1 MPVNKTDRLS
11 VIFVIV
17 VVFSLV
23 WLSLGFWDLRQDNIE
38 LKTYYNDKTNDPLNL
53 QSAPILE
60 SSKIKLIKTD
70 KGIYLDFNQG
80 SGSELDADELDGK
93 DTAYFL
99 DVSNLNTG
107 VLKTSLYSAIEDL
120 EEEGYIVDGK
130 WVNTSYDS
138 SSIDLDLWKGSSNLT
153 KVGTI
158 VTGRWNG
165 EAITSQFIADKTIEL
180 IDLGKNGCAN
190 SQVIKWNDL
199 QDKWVCADDEQSN
212 LGSITWND
220 IQNRPG
226 GLDDGDDDTDTVL
239 TESQVETYIINGSI
253 NLNSASQVGGEQIA
267 SRNWVSSQGYL
278 TTYTETD
285 PGLSTWTGSSNISTV
300 GTITSGTW
308 NGTAF
313 TSSNIQDGSLTLAD
327 LGQNGCAAGQVIKWN
342 ASPAGWICANDLE
355 GIASVDWSSILNRP
369 AGLDDGDDDTVLTE
383 GQVETY
389 ITNSSINLATG
400 SQVNSENIATQN
412 WVGSQGY
419 MTSYTETDP
428 GLTTWTGSSNI
439 STVGTITSGTWNGTA
454 FTSSNIQ
461 DGSLTLAD
469 LGQNGCSDGQVM
481 KWNTIANAW
490 ICANDLNDGSTG
502 GSSIYDKWDPDAPST
517 APSIYDDEFTETIIS
532 TDWSQEGAGIA
543 TQEDG
548 TLKFKTNNKYFYKTL
563 PSGDFTIWTKL
574 SKSGFPQFVNYSQ
587 TLLSVQVGTGTIW
600 SVGLTAMNTNITK
613 IEVIQWSN
621 FLTHVSTPVG
631 IGGMSMNHL
640 YVSIRRTGTTLS
652 FWVSDDG
659 VTYNRVY
666 TVSDPG
672 VTRMGLIRGGSTLS
686 VFDYFRYEAVYHD
699 ENWNPPGDMVSQGGA
714 GGGST
719 YLSPITS
726 QGDLIIG
733 DATGT
738 DSRLAKGTAGQ
749 VLTVDE
755 TGTTLGWSNPTIPIT
770 WDATASTE
778 GVDQNRSTSGSFTRF
793 TGRLHVIVPLQISQ
807 IKWDIRVNGTY
818 TLRLSSGSSDVSVR
832 DLFVSKIVTTA
843 PDEITF
849 DFSGDP
855 VVLASGVY
863 YLQLKSLGGAV
874 QWNDYDAPD
883 VYNSQFF
890 IDDNWYDDTLYTNF
904 NIPIKLVA
912 KKGTW
917 ESSLPVADPPGITW
931 ARAYGTTDVSKST
944 ATWEDMPDMT
954 LNMTTGASPV
964 ELNFSAGVG
973 NSLGGGVG
981 IYRLL
986 IDGVVVGTQGKTR
999 VASASVGSVVTLI
1012 WIENLSAGPHTFKVQ
1027 WNAESGT
1034 LYNRAAAGNEHR
1046 TFIVKEY

>member
-1 MPVNKTDRLS
+1 MPVNKTDRLT

-23 WLSLGFWDLRQDNIE
+23 WLSLGLWDLRQDNIE
-38 LKTYYNDKTNDPLNL
+38 LKTYYNDKINDPLNL
-53 QSAPILE
+53 QTAPILE
-60 SSKIKLIKTD
+60 SSKIKLIKTN

-93 DTAYFL
+93 DSAYFL

-130 WVNTSYDS
+130 WVNTAYDS
-138 SSIDLDLWKGSSNLT
+138 SYIDLDLWKGSSNLT

-158 VTGRWNG
+158 VSGRWNG
-165 EAITSQFIADKTIEL
+165 DAITSQYIADKTIEL
-180 IDLGKNGCAN
+180 IDLGKNGCVN

-212 LGSITWND
+212 LGSITWSD
-220 IQNRPG
+220 IQNKPT
-226 GLDDGDDDTDTVL
+226 GLDVGDDDTVL

-285 PGLSTWTGSSNISTV
+285 PGLTTWTGSSNISTV
-300 GTITSGTW
+300 GTITSGMW

-400 SQVNSENIATQN
+400 SQVNFENIATQN

-428 GLTTWTGSSNI
+428 SLATWTGSSNI
-439 STVGTITSGTWNGTA
+439 STVGTITSGTWNGAA

-469 LGQNGCSDGQVM
+469 LGQNGCSDGQVL

-490 ICANDLNDGSTG
+490 ICADDLNDGSTG

-517 APSIYDDEFTETIIS
+517 APSIYDDEFTGNTITIS
-532 TDWSQEGAGIA
+532 TDWTQEGAGIA
-543 TQEDG
+543 IQEDG
-548 TLKFKTNNKYFYKTL
+548 TLKFKTNNKYIYKTL

-631 IGGMSMNHL
+631 IGGTSMNHL

-738 DSRLAKGTAGQ
+738 DSRLVKGTAGQ

-755 TGTTLGWSNPTIPIT
+755 SGTTLEWSNPTIPIT
-770 WDATASTE
+770 WDAVASTE

-793 TGRLHVIVPLQISQ
+793 TGRLNVIVPLQISQ

-874 QWNDYDAPD
+874 QWHDYDAPD

-917 ESSLPVADPPGITW
+917 ESSLPVADPPGIAW
-931 ARAYGTTDVSKST
+931 ARAYGTTDVSKAT
-944 ATWEDMPDMT
+944 DTWEDMPDMT

-973 NSLGGGVG
+973 NSLAGGVG

-986 IDGVVVGTQGKTR
+986 IDGVVVGTQAKTR
-999 VASASVGSVVTLI
+999 VASVTVGSVVTLI

-1034 LYNRAAAGNEHR
+1034 LYNRAATGNEHR